1 MNECCGARWSM
12 LASTRVSCVMTVRSG
27 TGSSNGREDG
37 QQWTQV
43 KSSRSTLVGL
53 PSEGRRELHARPTDT
68 HTHKHVCVYV
78 CVYKET
84 HTHIHIHTCVCCSFV
99 CMCFRMC
106 VCVCVRER
114 ERVCVCVFVCGCVC
128 FVCIQVLTSLSRC
141 GVIFF
146 VLLSPC
152 SRLVRVALRLAFS
165 SCLSFY
171 SSNYF
176 FKNALTMGFDR
187 V

>member
-1 MNECCGARWSM
+1 
-12 LASTRVSCVMTVRSG
+12 
-27 TGSSNGREDG
+27 
-37 QQWTQV
+37 
-43 KSSRSTLVGL
+43 
-53 PSEGRRELHARPTDT
+53 
-68 HTHKHVCVYV
+68 
-78 CVYKET
+78 
-84 HTHIHIHTCVCCSFV
+84 
-99 CMCFRMC
+99 
-106 VCVCVRER
+106 
-114 ERVCVCVFVCGCVC
+114 VCVFVCGCVC

-152 SRLVRVALRLAFS
+152 SRLVRVALQLAAMVALRLAFS